1 MTEETDI
8 IPEHLKNL
16 MILTYL
22 PEHTDSILKTFWI
35 IKNIGLFHLWYVKTG
50 YIGQIT
56 LFPLISQA
64 LKLETLASVTSY
76 QLPME

>member
-1 MTEETDI
+1 MIEETDI
-8 IPEHLKNL
+8 VPEHLKSL
-16 MILTYL
+16 MILMY
-22 PEHTDSILKTFWI
+22 PQSILVDS
-35 IKNIGLFHLWYVKTG
+35 KNFLNNKKFGLFNLCYVKTG

>member
-1 MTEETDI
+1 MIEETDI

-16 MILTYL
+16 MILMY
-22 PEHTDSILKTFWI
+22 PQSILVDS
-35 IKNIGLFHLWYVKTG
+35 KNFLNNKKLGLFHLCYVKTG